1 MHKHVQTLETCM
13 YSINMYKVT
22 NMYKQLYKHVQT
34 IQTYTNITKM
44 QENQARPLN
53 EGILLQ
59 TLHED
64 SVLKNLFQIVG
75 QCVAILLKYLI

>member
-1 MHKHVQTLETCM
+1 
-13 YSINMYKVT
+13 
-22 NMYKQLYKHVQT
+22 MYKQYKH
-34 IQTYTNITKM
+34 IQTLQKM

-53 EGILLQ
+53 EGIPLQ

-75 QCVAILLKYLI
+75 QCVAILLKYLIKIWPI